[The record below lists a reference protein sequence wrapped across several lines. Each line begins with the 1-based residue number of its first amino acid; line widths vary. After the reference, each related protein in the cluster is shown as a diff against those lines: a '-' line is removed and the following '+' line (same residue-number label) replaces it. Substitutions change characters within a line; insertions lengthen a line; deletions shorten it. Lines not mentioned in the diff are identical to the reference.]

1 MFYVT
6 RKYRNVITGFSIW
19 NIRHIIPCNVIGWES
34 LSCILLASHAWLGPG
49 QSSSLAVNHQGFM
62 KCVSLPFVHPL
73 LAAHNMQVS
82 YQQVQLGMVPGQ
94 EATLPACH
102 RLHRP
107 KLCCSLCKIHYLQ
120 KEFYFIYY
128 FLWWSL
134 YFIKIQRNVVFPW
147 HSATATLSNSE
158 WANKNV
164 ITEHECK
171 HADVRLW

>member
-6 RKYRNVITGFSIW
+6 RKYRNGITGFSIW
-19 NIRHIIPCNVIGWES
+19 NIRHIISCNVIGWES
-34 LSCILLASHAWLGPG
+34 PSCILLASHAWLGPG

-73 LAAHNMQVS
+73 LQYASLIPASSTRYGSRPGGHPPCLPQAPQLKGQNCVAVS
-82 YQQVQLGMVPGQ
+82 AKYSSY
-94 EATLPACH
+94 
-102 RLHRP
+102 
-107 KLCCSLCKIHYLQ
+107 KK
-120 KEFYFIYY
+120 FYFIFY

-147 HSATATLSNSE
+147 HSATATFSNSE
-158 WANKNV
+158 WANKKV
-164 ITEHECK
+164 KTEHECK

>member
-1 MFYVT
+1 MFYLT

-94 EATLPACH
+94 EDILPACH
-102 RLHRP
+102 RLHSSKAKTVWQSLQN
-107 KLCCSLCKIHYLQ
+107 KLATKRILFHLLFLVVKPLFYQNTKKCCLSL
-120 KEFYFIYY
+120 
-128 FLWWSL
+128 
-134 YFIKIQRNVVFPW
+134 
-147 HSATATLSNSE
+147 TLSYSY
-158 WANKNV
+158 
-164 ITEHECK
+164 TQ
-171 HADVRLW
+171 